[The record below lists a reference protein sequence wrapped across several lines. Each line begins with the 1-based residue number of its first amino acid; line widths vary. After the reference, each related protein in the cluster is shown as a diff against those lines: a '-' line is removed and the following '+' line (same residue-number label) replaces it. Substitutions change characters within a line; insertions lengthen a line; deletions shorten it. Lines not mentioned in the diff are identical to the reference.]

1 MNGFDF
7 DFSDAGFWL
16 EPDFVLADMVA
27 TLVNMMGIPIGVTLF
42 IKGMVISGVLVSEKE
57 YLESLTRVF
66 NRIARESMGE
76 SKDDY
81 EPVFDFTVLNESPAS
96 IEANEDSDDTD
107 EGEFVSSA
115 VRHLHLKDV
124 YVLTPQPSIAFTRSM
139 LPIMRIR
146 LAVVDGWFLGQAMTI
161 DDDLPD
167 DDNSN
172 GSNGSPRILH

>member
-1 MNGFDF
+1 MNGFDL

-27 TLVNMMGIPIGVTLF
+27 TLVNLMDIPIGVTLF

-57 YLESLTRVF
+57 YLESLTSVF
-66 NRIARESMGE
+66 NRIARESIGE
-76 SKDDY
+76 TKDNY
-81 EPVFDFTVLNESPAS
+81 EPLFDFTALNESPDS
-96 IEANEDSDDTD
+96 METNEDEDNDL
-107 EGEFVSSA
+107 ELPPP

-124 YVLTPQPSIAFTRSM
+124 YVLTPQPSIAFTHSM

-146 LAVVDGWFLGQAMTI
+146 LAVIDGWFLGQAMSV

-167 DDNSN
+167 DNLSN
-172 GSNGSPRILH
+172 NSNGSPRILH